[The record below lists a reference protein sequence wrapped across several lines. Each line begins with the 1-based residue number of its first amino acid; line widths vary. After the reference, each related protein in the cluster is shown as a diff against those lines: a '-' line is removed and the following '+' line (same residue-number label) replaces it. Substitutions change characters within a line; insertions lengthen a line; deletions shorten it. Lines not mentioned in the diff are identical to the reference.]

1 MGRAGKNRDGLTPK
15 QEAFARAYVHSGNG
29 TEAYLT
35 AYDGHSARNTAH
47 TEASLLLDNPVI
59 AQRVAALA
67 QRLADA
73 ADVDDALVL
82 QNLRRESLRTTDGS
96 TGSSRVRASEL
107 MGRVL
112 RMPGLVESR
121 IEISGSIQQQH
132 LGAIADLSLD
142 ELRAIVGE
150 SKALES
156 GTGAESES

>member
-1 MGRAGKNRDGLTPK
+1 MGSAGKLPNGLTAK
-15 QEAFARAYVHSGNG
+15 QMAFCREYVRNGGNG
-29 TEAYLT
+29 TDAYLT
-35 AYDGHSARNTAH
+35 AYDGHSTRNTAH
-47 TEASLLLDNPVI
+47 TEASLLLDIPTLTQHLQSLV
-59 AQRVAALA
+59 QR
-67 QRLADA
+67 QIDA

-156 GTGAESES
+156 GTGESES